1 MVTYILKRLL
11 FFIPTLFIISLAAF
25 WISVNSPGDPVD
37 NFAGAGSEFGF
48 DQVSLANMVQFRE
61 KRERVREK
69 YNLHLPIFYVSVGSL
84 SEPDTMYRFYEVDE
98 RTALQQLLG
107 RYGNWEALQEYHRSV
122 LDLREIERNFFEK
135 YSVRGKRKKQEAELY
150 LLESHGVTQA
160 LLAQSEV
167 DAIQGRFFQLDTLF
181 EKMPVFAPLDSQ
193 LTKVKAAYNN
203 LEETATTWKNYVP
216 SLKIYGFQNQYHKW
230 IWNII
235 TKLDFG
241 YSYANGQA
249 ISERIGDLFWWSFFF
264 SISSTLLAYFIS
276 IPLGILGAVFQNS
289 RFDKATTMTVFA
301 MDSLP
306 NFWVA
311 TLLLVTF
318 ANPDMLNWFPSS
330 FNELDSGPGRFVLPM
345 IAYTYG
351 SIAYTSRIMRA
362 SMLEVIQ
369 QDYIRTAY
377 AKGLR
382 RWVVMIRHAARNA
395 LLPIITGFAG
405 VLPAMLGGHV
415 ILESIFSIPGMG
427 REIFEATFS
436 KDIPMI
442 MAVFTL
448 TGFLTIMGY
457 LVSDLLYTLADPRI
471 RIAEED

>member
-25 WISVNSPGDPVD
+25 WISVNSPGDPID

-48 DQVSLANMVQFRE
+48 DQVSLANMAQFRD

-69 YNLHLPIFYVSVGSL
+69 YNLHLPVFYVGIGSL
-84 SEPDTMYRFYEVDE
+84 SEPDTLFRFYETDE
-98 RTALQQLLG
+98 KKAVEQLLDQS
-107 RYGNWEALQEYHRSV
+107 GNWESVQRYHRSL
-122 LDLREIERNFFEK
+122 LDLRDLVRYFFEETEIRRR
-135 YSVRGKRKKQEAELY
+135 SRRREAEQY
-150 LLESHGVTQA
+150 LLEAHGVTQA
-160 LLAQSEV
+160 LLAQSREE
-167 DAIQGRFFQLDTLF
+167 AIEGRFFQLDTLF
-181 EKMPVFAPLDSQ
+181 KKVDAFAPLDSQ
-193 LTKVKAAYNN
+193 LSQVVLAYD
-203 LEETATTWKNYVP
+203 EIEKTATVWKNYVP
-216 SLKIYGFQNQYHKW
+216 SVKVYGLENQYHKW
-230 IWNII
+230 IWNIL

-241 YSYANGQA
+241 YSYSNGQA
-249 ISERIGDLFWWSFFF
+249 ISERIGDLFFWSFFF
-264 SISSTLLAYFIS
+264 SISSTLLAYLLS
-276 IPLGILGAVFQNS
+276 IPLGILGAVFQYS
-289 RFDKATTMTVFA
+289 RFDKITTVTVFA

-330 FNELDSGPGRFVLPM
+330 FNELDSGPGRFVLPL

-382 RWVVMIRHAARNA
+382 RWVVMMRHASRNA

-415 ILESIFSIPGMG
+415 ILETIFSIPGMG

-448 TGFLTIMGY
+448 IGFLTIMGY

-471 RIAEED
+471 RIEDSE

>member
-1 MVTYILKRLL
+1 MVTYILKRFL
-11 FFIPTLFIISLAAF
+11 FFIPTLLIISLAAF

-37 NFAGAGSEFGF
+37 NFAGSGSEFGF
-48 DQVSLANMVQFRE
+48 DQVSLANMAQFRD

-69 YNLHLPIFYVSVGSL
+69 YNLHLPVFYFGIGSL
-84 SEPDTMYRFYEVDE
+84 SEPDTLYRFFEPDE
-98 RTALQQLLG
+98 KFAVENLLS
-107 RYGNWEALQEYHRSV
+107 RSGNWPAVQQYHRAV
-122 LDLREIERNFFEK
+122 LELRDKERRFFEEN
-135 YSVRGKRKKQEAELY
+135 SIRGKRRKREAQEY
-150 LLESHGVTQA
+150 LLDAHSVTQA
-160 LLAQSEV
+160 LLAQSRPE
-167 DAIQGRFFQLDTLF
+167 AIEGRFYQLDTLLA
-181 EKMPVFAPLDSQ
+181 KMDAFAPLDSQ
-193 LTKVKAAYNN
+193 LKEVEFAYNDI
-203 LEETATTWKNYVP
+203 EKTATPWKNYIP
-216 SLKIYGFQNQYHKW
+216 SLKWYGTENQYHKW
-230 IWNII
+230 IWSTL

-241 YSYANGQA
+241 YSYSNGQA
-249 ISERIGDLFWWSFFF
+249 ISERIGDLFLWSFFF
-264 SISSTLLAYFIS
+264 SISSALLAYLIS
-276 IPLGILGAVFQNS
+276 IPLGIMGAVFQNS
-289 RFDKATTMTVFA
+289 RFDKVTTVTVFA

-330 FNELDSGPGRFVLPM
+330 FNELDTGPGRFVLPM

-362 SMLEVIQ
+362 SMLDVIQ

-377 AKGLR
+377 AKGLAK
-382 RWVVMIRHAARNA
+382 WVVLTRHAARNA
-395 LLPIITGFAG
+395 LLPIVTAFAG
-405 VLPAMLGGHV
+405 LLPAMLGGHV
-415 ILESIFSIPGMG
+415 ILESVFSIPGMG

-457 LVSDLLYTLADPRI
+457 LVSDILYTIADPRI
-471 RIAEED
+471 RIENAE